1 MPVTSDPRTLLERLY
16 RGAVRAARPDVA
28 LRAALDRASRPVHQ
42 RVHCLAIGKAAP
54 AMARA
59 TLEWRAA
66 SALHGVVG
74 GVCVAAVAPHEP
86 ATLAPLELHVGDHP
100 VPAAASLAAAA
111 RLGHYIE
118 TQVHGGDHVIVC
130 LSGGTSS
137 LIAAPL
143 PGLAPDDITALGH
156 ALLHAGLPIDAIN
169 RVRRRVH
176 RWGGGRLATAIGARA
191 ASASTYLVSDVLG
204 DTLPSIGSG
213 PCTADPVPR
222 HEVLA
227 LLERIS
233 GAPARVR
240 AWVVADR
247 DDARMPASDDPRARH
262 VTQEIIAS
270 SGTLAGAAQGEA
282 TRVGLHV
289 DMSVARITGDAHE
302 AGRGFATALLAA
314 RERRERRGTRAA
326 PLLRV
331 AVGEPV
337 VHVTDCCAWR
347 WASRWCTSPIRRVRS
362 VVACRPSR
370 WRRPSCCTTPA
381 TRRRGCTCSAPGATG
396 ATGPPM
402 PPARSS
408 IGTRG
413 GASARR
419 GMRPSARSRSSAATW
434 RSTRWMRPSGRSIRG
449 PT

>member
-337 VHVTDCCAWR
+337 VHVTD
-347 WASRWCTSPIRRVRS
+347 
-362 VVACRPSR
+362 PSR
-370 WRRPSCCTTPA
+370 A
-381 TRRRGCTCSAPGATG
+381 L
-396 ATGPPM
+396 
-402 PPARSS
+402 
-408 IGTRG
+408 G
-413 GASARR
+413 GRMQAFAL
-419 GMRPSARSRSSAATW
+419 AAAELLHDAGDAAAGLHLLCAG
-434 RSTRWMRPSGRSIRG
+434 SDGRDG
-449 PT
+449 PTDAAGAIVDRHTWGRIRAAGHAPERALAEQRSYVALDAVDATIRAFDSGTNVNDLVLGLDLGG